1 MSGISEKQV
10 SMVATLRPT
19 REGQRRGSLFNIQNN
34 VAVITGGT
42 GVLGRAI
49 ARYLALEG
57 AHVVILGRKEQVG
70 MQIVASV
77 EDALSQSDSGGSI
90 DFMKTDVLDRE
101 IVQQNC
107 DAILKRYGHIDT
119 LLNAAGGNMPGAT
132 IAPDKTFFDLDPEQF
147 RTVLDLNLTGT
158 VIPTQIFLRPMAE
171 QGKGVV
177 INFSSMAAFRPMTRV
192 CGYAAAK
199 AGISNFTAYMAT
211 ECARKF
217 GEGIRVNAIA
227 PGFFITEQNRALL
240 VNPDGSPTER
250 GRDVLRQT
258 PFGRMGQPEELCGTV
273 HYLMSEASRFVT
285 GTVAV
290 VDGGFNAFAM

>member
-1 MSGISEKQV
+1 MEKNTI
-10 SMVATLRPT
+10 ARK
-19 REGQRRGSLFNIQNN
+19 GLFDINGN
-34 VAVITGGT
+34 VTVITGGT

-49 ARYLALEG
+49 AKYLAAEG
-57 AHVVILGRKEQVG
+57 AKVVILGRKADVG
-70 MQIVASV
+70 EAIA
-77 EDALSQSDSGGSI
+77 DDIRRNGGEAI
-90 DFMKTDVLDRE
+90 FLTTDVLDASRLR
-101 IVQQNC
+101 QNC
-107 DAILKRYGHIDT
+107 ADIMERYGRVDT

-132 IAPDKTFFDLDPEQF
+132 IPPDKTFFDLDARQF
-147 RTVLDLNLTGT
+147 QTVLDLNLTGT
-158 VIPTQIFLRPMAE
+158 VIPTQVFLKPMVE
-171 QGKGVV
+171 QGRGAI

-227 PGFFITEQNRALL
+227 PGFFITEQNRTLL
-240 VNPDGSPTER
+240 TNPDGTYTQR
-250 GRDVLRQT
+250 GQDVIRQT
-258 PFGRMGQPEELCGTV
+258 PFGRMGQPEELCGTI
-273 HYLMSEASRFVT
+273 HYLMSDAAAFVT